1 MERNPQIGKKGLLNR
16 GNTCFLN
23 TTIQCLNNVLPLR
36 EYILQ
41 DEYMKVLKIDKVK
54 DEIRRKGIRE
64 FEVMKQFFLLIK
76 MMWNTNENV
85 MDPRLF
91 HQSFQ
96 NIRSRF
102 IGYEQHDMEEAL
114 ILIMDSIHETLNYPI
129 RIKISGEATNDED
142 RYMVESYQH
151 LKTEYER
158 NYSVIRKIFGGQF
171 MNVIISNDESDR
183 GTVLSRTYELFD
195 RINLPI
201 YGNTLYDSLQRY
213 FHMEK
218 LTDKYRDEQNG
229 NRMVEVGRQIK
240 MMMLP
245 KYMTIVFKRFHNV
258 DGRLQKNNSLVSF
271 PLDNLDVSNYTSGYD
286 RDQSLYKLCSIGC
299 HIGGLQGGH
308 YYAICRRN
316 NEDKWY
322 IYNDNEVSEYN
333 IRSEIPILM
342 SRVYLL
348 IYEKKE

>member
-1 MERNPQIGKKGLLNR
+1 MERNLTGKKGLLNR

-23 TTIQCLNNVLPLR
+23 TTIQCLHNVLPLR

-41 DEYMKVLKIDKVK
+41 DEYMKPLKMERVK
-54 DEIRRKGIRE
+54 AEIKRKGLRE

-76 MMWNTNENV
+76 MMWNTNEQV
-85 MDPRLF
+85 IDPRLF

-102 IGYEQHDMEEAL
+102 SGYEQHDMEEAL
-114 ILIMDSIHETLNYPI
+114 ILIMDSIHETLSYPI
-129 RIKISGEATNDED
+129 RIQISGEVTNEED

-151 LKTEYER
+151 LKNEYEKG
-158 NYSVIRKIFGGQF
+158 YSVIRKVFSGQF

-201 YGNTLYDSLQRY
+201 VGNTLYDSLQRY
-213 FHMEK
+213 FHMER
-218 LTDKYRDEQNG
+218 LTDKYRDEKNE

-240 MMMLP
+240 LMMLP
-245 KYMTIVFKRFHNV
+245 KHLMIVFKRFQNV
-258 DGRLQKNNSLVSF
+258 EGRLQKNNILVSF
-271 PLDNLDVSNYTSGYD
+271 PLDDLDLSNYTMGYD
-286 RDQSLYKLCSIGC
+286 REKAKYRLCSIGC

-316 NEDKWY
+316 HEDKWY
-322 IYNDNEVSEYN
+322 VYNDNEISEYN